1 MGCLMR
7 VYLKMSKD
15 NTNARITYTKA
26 NSCRGRRTDMASC
39 IKNNEMQKH
48 KEIRKLKMQTY

>member
-1 MGCLMR
+1 MR